1 MTLENF
7 IGAITDADVI
17 GKPLDPFDKTLFITM
32 LVEAATDIDRDSHLL
47 FLMAKTYTDVSNEYM
62 VNQIAGLA
70 GILTLQSNAERDAY
84 VKEMADKAKATSIE
98 IRNLAIERQEKYE
111 LANSNRQEQYMEFI
125 EQAMIQEELNLLGGI
140 GVGRR

>member
-1 MTLENF
+1 
-7 IGAITDADVI
+7 
-17 GKPLDPFDKTLFITM
+17 
-32 LVEAATDIDRDSHLL
+32 
-47 FLMAKTYTDVSNEYM
+47 MAKTYTDVSNEYM

-111 LANSNRQEQYMEFI
+111 LANSNRQEEYMQFI
-125 EQAMIQEELNLLGGI
+125 EQAMIQEELGLLGGVGI
-140 GVGRR
+140 GRR